1 MADNKFLGIIPAGLK
16 SFKIAKELAEKHIG
30 QINDNLIKNSGLL
43 SQEDAE
49 KPLPPSPLLEKA
61 HGKKYANIVSSFFP
75 QAKSVD
81 YTSNPGQNPG
91 YRDKQG
97 GAMPFSML
105 KSMANRNHIVATV
118 IKVYCNKVA
127 SHSRVS
133 GNRFKNGFR
142 IKLKNENEALKLVL
156 RRMFPDKFK
165 EQKEE
170 VDFLTGNTVSTSE
183 SSRQRV
189 LKDSNPIND
198 VGGFDYKSQIKRVQS
213 PEIDEITE
221 KDMFDAA
228 EKELAKVTGST
239 IKAMEELIKNCG
251 SLKGRP
257 FRDKRWDFRAYLEAM
272 VRDSLVYDFMAT
284 ELVWDGENHPYYWK
298 PVDSSTIRYSMPNLK
313 DQRDLVEDNVD
324 KDGMFPEERKF
335 IEDQRNYILTLDQK
349 KLDLGE
355 YKFVQLKDNRIVRAY
370 TEKEMFVGIRN
381 VSTDVNLNGYSYS
394 ELELLVRMIYSH
406 VYTENLTA
414 TYFTQG
420 FSAKGIVHIKDDI
433 DPRKTEDLRDQ
444 WNYMLK
450 GGANANQ
457 TPIITGTDEVKWIPL
472 NQQRD
477 DMEFQ
482 NWMNYLIKI
491 ICSMYQIDPIEI
503 GFDFRAEGGRG
514 GGSLNAQGMSQKI
527 SISKSKG
534 YISILRMIETY
545 INTNIVDQFNSNYEI
560 EFTGI
565 GDESQEEFLQRL
577 MNEAKTYKTLNEMRK
592 EAELNP
598 IQGADIVLNQDFILW
613 YNQFSHEGK
622 QRTKEIAQHAM
633 EIELE
638 TQKRLKAMG
647 IMPGQNSGSS
657 SSSGGKKK
665 SDPNKAPIKTK
676 YDRNKTKQN
685 RALGVKKSVFVEYEV
700 DEDEE

>member
-1 MADNKFLGIIPAGLK
+1 MAENKKFLGIIPSGLK

-43 SQEDAE
+43 PEKDAE
-49 KPLPPSPLLEKA
+49 SPPSPLLEKA
-61 HGKKYANIVSSFFP
+61 QGKKYANIVSSFFP
-75 QAKSVD
+75 QAKSID
-81 YTSNPGQNPG
+81 YSGNPGQNPG

-97 GAMPFSML
+97 GAMPFAML

-118 IKVYCNKVA
+118 IKLYCSKVA

-142 IKLKNENEALKLVL
+142 IKLKNENEALKLTL

-165 EQKEE
+165 KQSEE
-170 VDFLTGNTVSTSE
+170 VDFLTGNIVATSE
-183 SSRQRV
+183 ASRQRV
-189 LKDSNPIND
+189 LNDSDPIND

-213 PEIDEITE
+213 PEENELTE
-221 KDMFDAA
+221 KDMYDAA

-239 IKAMEELIKNCG
+239 IKAMEELVKNCG

-257 FRDKRWDFRAYLEAM
+257 FKDQRWEFRSYLEAT
-272 VRDSLVYDFMAT
+272 VRDSLIYDFIAT
-284 ELVWDGENHPYYWK
+284 ELVWDGKDDPYYWK
-298 PVDSSTIRYSMPNLK
+298 PVDASTIRFSMPNLK
-313 DQRDLVEDNVD
+313 NQRDLVEDNVD
-324 KDGMFPEERKF
+324 KEGMFPEERKF

-370 TEKEMFVGIRN
+370 TDKEMFVGIRN
-381 VSTDVNLNGYSYS
+381 MSTDVNLNGYSYS

-450 GGANANQ
+450 GGNNANQ

-545 INTNIVDQFNSNYEI
+545 INKNIIDRFNSNYEL

-622 QRTKEIAQHAM
+622 ERAKELATQQM
-633 EIELE
+633 ELE
-638 TQKRLKAMG
+638 VESQKRLKALG

-676 YDRNKTKQN
+676 YDRNKTKQS